1 MDIREGMRE
10 ERESCR
16 KKREKERENM
26 VYLEKNQDLKGEGYW
41 V

>member
-1 MDIREGMRE
+1 MREERE

-16 KKREKERENM
+16 KEREKEREGKYGVFRNE
-26 VYLEKNQDLKGEGYW
+26 LGFKGDGYW